1 MNFLTR
7 KKERTEF
14 YEKNIK
20 GQKQKPCIACN
31 GSGYYDVNNS
41 PRCESCQGTGIE
53 QVKRK

>member
-1 MNFLTR
+1 MDFLSR

-41 PRCESCQGTGIE
+41 PRCESCKGTGIE